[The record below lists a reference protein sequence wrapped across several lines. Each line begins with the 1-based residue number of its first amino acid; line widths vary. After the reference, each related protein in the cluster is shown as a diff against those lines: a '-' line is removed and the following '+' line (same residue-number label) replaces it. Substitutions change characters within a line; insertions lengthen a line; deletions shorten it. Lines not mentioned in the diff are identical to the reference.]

1 MYLRVD
7 VNWLLTGSSWGN
19 ETGLTDALLA
29 YIESHDTT
37 RIALKFF
44 RGEGGGGTG
53 SGGAGSES
61 QKKHH
66 SKIAASIL
74 LTHSSGD
81 WNGFKPEELS
91 GIIKNRIAR

>member
-1 MYLRVD
+1 VEA
-7 VNWLLTGSSWGN
+7 NQPLTEPSWGN
-19 ETGLTDALLA
+19 ETGLTDDLLA

-37 RIALKFF
+37 RVALKFY

-53 SGGAGSES
+53 TGGAGSES

-66 SKIAASIL
+66 SKIAAAIL

-91 GIIKNRIAR
+91 GIVKNRLAR